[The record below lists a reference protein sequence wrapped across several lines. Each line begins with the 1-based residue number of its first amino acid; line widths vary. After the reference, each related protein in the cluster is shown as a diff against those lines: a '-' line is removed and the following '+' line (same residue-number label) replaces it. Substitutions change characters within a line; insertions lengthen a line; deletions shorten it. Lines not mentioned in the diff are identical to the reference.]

1 MLLKFLK
8 ENIIPI
14 IFIVLGILAL
24 NWAYNK
30 GFESGE
36 ANIQKKWD
44 KAKESDKKAYES
56 LQIKYNALE
65 ITHRAETTRITHE
78 LAEADKKHKVD
89 LANQRSVYERRL
101 LSSSNRS
108 SVYQRQAESGE
119 TECRSLASHA
129 ARLDRSLEEGRS
141 LVRELG
147 ATLGL
152 RDQQIIMLGNQI
164 KSDRKLLEE
173 VE

>member
-1 MLLKFLK
+1 MFLEFLK
-8 ENIIPI
+8 KNIIPI
-14 IFIVLGILAL
+14 IFILGGLYAANAIHNSGIA
-24 NWAYNK
+24 K
-30 GFESGE
+30 GE
-36 ANIQKKWD
+36 AIIQKKWNIS
-44 KAKESDKKAYES
+44 KEKDKKEVDS

-65 ITHRAETTRITHE
+65 TTHRAETTRITHE

-119 TECRSLASHA
+119 SECRSLASHA

-147 ATLGL
+147 STLGL

-173 VE
+173 VD